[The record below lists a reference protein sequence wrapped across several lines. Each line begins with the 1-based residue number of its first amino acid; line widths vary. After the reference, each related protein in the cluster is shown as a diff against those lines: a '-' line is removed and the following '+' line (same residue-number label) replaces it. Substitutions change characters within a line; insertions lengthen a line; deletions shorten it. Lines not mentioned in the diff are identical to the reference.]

1 MAERN
6 GKGTS
11 KQVST
16 DSARK
21 PAAAKQSANGT
32 SGSTSEEAP
41 VIVQLRAKVRGRVFI
56 RLRVLDRRY
65 TADKIV
71 RLLNAGNALWDVGD
85 PARYHRIQ
93 KDGKV
98 IAEIEYAD
106 EDFEWCHYEPD

>member
-6 GKGTS
+6 GKATS
-11 KQVST
+11 KDST
-16 DSARK
+16 RK
-21 PAAAKQSANGT
+21 SAAAKPSVNGT
-32 SGSTSEEAP
+32 SRATISEETST
-41 VIVQLRAKVRGRVFI
+41 VVHLRAKVRGQVLI

-106 EDFEWCHYEPD
+106 EDIEWCRYEPD